1 MYTANARYG
10 DTRSRQ
16 SKIQKRRTSQAG
28 SGKRRNDPSIH
39 ATSRPWHTS
48 TPGIRMNVSTL
59 GQIAAGNPVAAQYL
73 DRMKLSEM
81 AQKKRG
87 IAESQIGRGYDKM
100 GMAIKRGTHASV
112 SGRRAYGAPN
122 QDTIDRWTA
131 EISGRE
137 AKAQS
142 QLGSAV
148 ANLRGPNQP
157 PEAFAQ
163 EAMKLAGY
171 LRQVEHIKGLKR
183 KIPKRPFHLLGS
195 HNPYF

>member
-48 TPGIRMNVSTL
+48 TPGIRMNVTTL

-100 GMAIKRGTHASV
+100 GMAIKRGTQASV

-131 EISGRE
+131 DIAGRE
-137 AKAQS
+137 AKA
-142 QLGSAV
+142 
-148 ANLRGPNQP
+148 
-157 PEAFAQ
+157 E
-163 EAMKLAGY
+163 KGY
-171 LRQVEHIKGLKR
+171 DESRPGAERSGYERQIAHLIGLKR
-183 KIPKRPFHLLGS
+183 KIPKKPFHLLGS